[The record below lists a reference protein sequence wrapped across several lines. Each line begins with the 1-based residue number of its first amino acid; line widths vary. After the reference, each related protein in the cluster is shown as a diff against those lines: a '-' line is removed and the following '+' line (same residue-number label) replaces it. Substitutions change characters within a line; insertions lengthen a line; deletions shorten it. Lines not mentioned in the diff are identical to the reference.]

1 MVVAEGNKMVDMV
14 KMKRKE
20 QVRQKNLRTIWKK

>member
-1 MVVAEGNKMVDMV
+1 MVVAEGNKMVNMV

-20 QVRQKNLRTIWKK
+20 QVRQKNLLTVWKK